1 MNHDQIMSSAQDNQQ
16 MEDIG
21 DQEQQMLI
29 QPPQVLALNRKMS
42 MSAQDQSTTKELL
55 TIPPG

>member
-1 MNHDQIMSSAQDNQQ
+1 MSSAQDNQQ

-29 QPPQVLALNRKMS
+29 QPPQVLALNRKMP